1 MASEDTE
8 LKETSDYQ
16 VNYDILKTAAEDL
29 KTAEE
34 IDIDELLE
42 KVKKAMTAYTFCKS
56 RIDTVQSELDKLLED
71 SPGSEASSEDA
82 NQANQQGSTNDEVS
96 F

>member
-1 MASEDTE
+1 MASENTD
-8 LKETSDYQ
+8 LKETSKYQ
-16 VNYDILKTAAEDL
+16 ENYDILKTAAEDL
-29 KTAEE
+29 KAAEE

-42 KVKKAMTAYTFCKS
+42 KVKKAMTAYEFCKS

-71 SPGSEASSEDA
+71 APSSGASNEDA
-82 NQANQQGSTNDEVS
+82 AEKKQQSSDGDDIP